1 MQKGFNYIIIFLSV
15 LFIACQSNEKE
26 SDAACHLVATEDFLE
41 FSVPS
46 DASMFI
52 KSMQAFEGE
61 DGKSYFSFLSNEVPE
76 IYFYDIETKDRIKT
90 IHLDTEGPDGIGRKA
105 GGFYMVDW
113 NRIYVPDAYL
123 SQISV
128 VDSTGHKLNALKFDA
143 LAPDYPFI
151 PTNSLIASPLL
162 GLEGKLYASQKPNPR
177 LGGDARRG
185 STTEMIIRLDSCKA
199 HPFAFHYPSFALTN
213 YSPGQSSL
221 GLAWRMSRCF
231 NGSELV
237 YSFGLDEN
245 VYVVSLDGNEVAKH
259 QVESRFI
266 KALENPKAPD
276 DFMLG
281 IQTLC
286 ENPFYGN
293 IYYDKYR
300 RLYYRVAY
308 PQEDYDKEEN
318 FVDLWQFGRGKFSII
333 VLNEDFEVLGE
344 TLFPA
349 FSYRSDLV
357 LILED
362 GVYLSTSHF
371 KREDYSDDVL
381 RFQRME
387 LVER

>member
-1 MQKGFNYIIIFLSV
+1 MQKSIITILSL
-15 LFIACQSNEKE
+15 LFFISCTNRVDDMK
-26 SDAACHLVATEDFLE
+26 CHLVVTEDSLV

-46 DASMFI
+46 DASLFI
-52 KSMQAFEGE
+52 KSMQVFVDKEQ
-61 DGKSYFSFLSNEVPE
+61 KRYFSYLNNELPK
-76 IYFYDIETKDRIKT
+76 IYFYDLETEERIKT
-90 IHLDTEGPDGIGRKA
+90 IHLENEGPDGIGRKA
-105 GGFYMVDW
+105 GGFYVADW
-113 NRIYVPDAYL
+113 NRIYVPDVYL

-128 VDSTGHKLNALKFDA
+128 VDSTGHKLNALEFEA
-143 LAPDYPFI
+143 LASDYPFI
-151 PTNSLIASPLL
+151 PTNSLIASPLMEL
-162 GLEGKLYASQKPNPR
+162 DGKLYASQKPNPR
-177 LGGDARRG
+177 LGNKAGQR
-185 STTEMIIRLDSCKA
+185 STTEMIVQQDSYEA
-199 HPFAFHYPSFALTN
+199 NPFAFHYPSSVLKN
-213 YSPGQSSL
+213 YTPGQSSL

-266 KALENPKAPD
+266 KTLESPKTPD

-286 ENPFYGN
+286 ETPFYGN

-308 PQEDYDKEEN
+308 PKEDYDKEEN
-318 FVDLWQFGRGKFSII
+318 FMDLWQFGRGNFSII

-344 TLFPA
+344 TFFPA
-349 FSYRSDLV
+349 YDYRSDLV

-362 GVYLSTSHF
+362 GVYLSTSHYKNSSFDEDKLVF
-371 KREDYSDDVL
+371 KRFEVVL
-381 RFQRME
+381 
-387 LVER
+387 

>member
-1 MQKGFNYIIIFLSV
+1 MQKGFNYIIICLSV
-15 LFIACQSNEKE
+15 LFIACQSNEKK

-46 DASMFI
+46 DASLFI
-52 KSMQAFEGE
+52 KSMQVFEDKE
-61 DGKSYFSFLSNEVPE
+61 QRYFSFMSDDFSC
-76 IYFYDIETKDRIKT
+76 IHFYDHETFKKIKSL
-90 IHLDTEGPDGIGRKA
+90 HLEKEGPDGIGRLAYGYYVK
-105 GGFYMVDW
+105 DW
-113 NRIYVPDAYL
+113 NTIYIPDMNIA
-123 SQISV
+123 QISV
-128 VDSTGHKLNALKFDA
+128 VDSSGHKKQSYVVNNMTK
-143 LAPDYPFI
+143 DYPFI
-151 PTNSLIASPLL
+151 PTYSLVGMPIVLH
-162 GLEGKLYASQKPNPR
+162 ENQLYAVQAPNRR
-177 LGGDARRG
+177 LGNLAKTK
-185 STTEMIIRLDSCKA
+185 STTEMQIDLKQNNVS
-199 HPFAFHYPSFALTN
+199 PFFFCYPPTIMSD
-213 YSPGQSSL
+213 YSPERIYL
-221 GLAWRMSRCF
+221 GIERSMSRSF
-231 NGSELV
+231 NGKELV
-237 YSFGLDEN
+237 YSFGMDESL
-245 VYVVSLDGNEVAKH
+245 YVVSLDDGNVAKY
-259 QVESRFI
+259 SAKSCFI
-266 KALENPKAPD
+266 DKLKIPKVSEDLSVVAKR
-276 DFMLG
+276 
-281 IQTLC
+281 LC
-286 ENPFYGN
+286 EYPFYGS